1 MKTAIREAQDR
12 LSDAKRQ
19 LLNAQNDFKVN
30 QGSDMFRFRVQAA
43 LGVVHRLDME
53 LSNRI
58 AWEKWGT
65 GEWKEDGN
73 KVKKRL
79 GILKE
84 NA

>member
-30 QGSDMFRFRVQAA
+30 RGSDMFRFRVQAM
-43 LGVVHRLDME
+43 LMVVNRIDKE
-53 LSNRI
+53 VGNRI

-65 GEWKEDGN
+65 GPWPEDGN
-73 KVKKRL
+73 KV
-79 GILKE
+79 
-84 NA
+84 

>member
-30 QGSDMFRFRVQAA
+30 RGSDMFRFRVQAM
-43 LGVVHRLDME
+43 LMVVNRIDKE
-53 LSNRI
+53 VSNRI

-65 GEWKEDGN
+65 GPWPEDGN
-73 KVKKRL
+73 KV
-79 GILKE
+79 
-84 NA
+84 

>member
-30 QGSDMFRFRVQAA
+30 RGSDTFRFRVQAM
-43 LGVVHRLDME
+43 LMVVNRIDKE
-53 LSNRI
+53 VGNRI

-65 GEWKEDGN
+65 GPWPEDGN
-73 KVKKRL
+73 KV
-79 GILKE
+79 
-84 NA
+84 